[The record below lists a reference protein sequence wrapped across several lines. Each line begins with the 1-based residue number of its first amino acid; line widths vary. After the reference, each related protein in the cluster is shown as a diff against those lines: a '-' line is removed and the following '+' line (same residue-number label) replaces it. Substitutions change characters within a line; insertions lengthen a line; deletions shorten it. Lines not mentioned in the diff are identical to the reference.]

1 MLRHSRECWARRV
14 RPDGAARLVIGK
26 TAMRTR
32 VELDGMHAER
42 TPEGGWEGSPWL
54 IARIT
59 ELMTV
64 APSPLLGS
72 VPSPFLHDLGWAAG
86 ILRARLTVAPPPPD
100 TRRVGII
107 Y

>member
-1 MLRHSRECWARRV
+1 MLRHSGECRVRRV
-14 RPDGAARLVIGK
+14 SPCGSASLVIGK

-32 VELDGMHAER
+32 VELDGMHAEL

-64 APSPLLGS
+64 APAPLLGY

-100 TRRVGII
+100 TRRAGII